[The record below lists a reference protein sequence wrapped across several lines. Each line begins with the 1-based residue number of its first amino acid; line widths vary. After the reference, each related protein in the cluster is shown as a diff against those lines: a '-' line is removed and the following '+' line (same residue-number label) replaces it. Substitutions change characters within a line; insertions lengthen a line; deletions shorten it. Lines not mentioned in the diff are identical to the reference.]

1 MSALAVAGLG
11 LALAIL
17 AIAMYR
23 LEGTP
28 DRLVAVDA
36 LSACGVGACLLAA
49 AQTGH
54 SAFLDVA
61 IGFAVVAFVATVSW
75 ASGLAA
81 SRRGEGS

>member
-1 MSALAVAGLG
+1 MSTPALACLG

-17 AIAMYR
+17 ATALYR
-23 LEGTP
+23 LSGTA
-28 DRLVAVDA
+28 DRLVVVDA

-54 SAFLDVA
+54 PAFLDVA

-75 ASGLAA
+75 AGGLAA